1 MSSITETLKSKLDD
15 LDLDR
20 RVDELTVVAEKAVKR
35 AVGHVGELAHDNRER
50 VAGLLDKAGSA
61 IDERTDGKYATQVD
75 KVRTQVV
82 AGVDKLATKRPAS
95 GNDFSDAPADT
106 PQDAPTSWARHTD
119 EV

>member
-50 VAGLLDKAGSA
+50 VAGLLDKAGSCLLYTSPSPR
-61 IDERTDGKYATQVD
+61 DRTRSRMPSSA
-75 KVRTQVV
+75 
-82 AGVDKLATKRPAS
+82 
-95 GNDFSDAPADT
+95 
-106 PQDAPTSWARHTD
+106 
-119 EV
+119 